1 MSLLELIYPSL
12 RRFAL
17 ALLLLTPLAGHAAE
31 MSESARSRLFLDKD
45 GPPPKVTPVN
55 WDRTEDYAQPASL
68 EEEVPKAAFELLGF
82 TPARIAPAPPVTP
95 RIQAFSTS
103 LVPMA
108 AGAPA
113 GLSFA
118 RRATP
123 DGVCRVYVAKETA
136 VALDD
141 TTFVQW
147 HERAHCDR
155 GYADRELEE
164 SKANIQG
171 YLMMAKTGDLWYAW
185 QSIDSRAT
193 RIGGNEPFFAPYLLG
208 YRVAIS
214 NILPLLKRRGGPK
227 QERGYEIAELLK
239 GMSERQVNALAML
252 LVEDA
257 KKKQLGGQPWT
268 PFPNTPLP
276 VLTGQNPGSG
286 PAPRPH

>member
-1 MSLLELIYPSL
+1 MSLPEIAFLSL
-12 RRFAL
+12 RRFVL
-17 ALLLLTPLAGHAAE
+17 ACLLLAPVAGHALDL
-31 MSESARSRLFLDKD
+31 SESARARLFLDKD
-45 GPPPKVTPVN
+45 GPPPSVTPVS
-55 WDRTEDYAQPASL
+55 WDRVEDYASPL
-68 EEEVPKAAFELLGF
+68 ILVDEVPAAAFELLGF
-82 TPARIAPAPPVTP
+82 IPTRIEPAVPVTP
-95 RIQAFSTS
+95 RIQAFSTG

-118 RRATP
+118 RRASP

-171 YLMMAKTGDLWYAW
+171 YLMMAKSGDLWYAM
-185 QSIDSRAT
+185 QSIDNRAT
-193 RIGGNEPFFAPYLLG
+193 RIGGSEAFFAPYLLG

-227 QERGYEIAELLK
+227 QERGFEIAELLK
-239 GMSERQVNALAML
+239 TMSERQVNALSML

-257 KKKQLGGQPWT
+257 KNKQLAGKPWT

-276 VLTGQNPGSG
+276 KLTGRAQ
-286 PAPRPH
+286 